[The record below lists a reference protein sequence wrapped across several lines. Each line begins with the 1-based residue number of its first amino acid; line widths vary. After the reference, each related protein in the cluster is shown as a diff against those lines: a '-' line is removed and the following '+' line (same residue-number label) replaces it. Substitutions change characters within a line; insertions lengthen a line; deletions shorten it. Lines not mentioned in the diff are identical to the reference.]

1 MDDVKDLQNVKIQP
15 QTISLSAFKRESNNE
30 NTSQNVVID
39 MVKHTDSQQQPINT
53 ARVSSVPY
61 RRPLQE
67 HVLNNRTNK
76 TIVTES
82 DLNKE
87 LNPNG
92 ASPSPRDN
100 KNFKDTI
107 RDNAFSDLDAMIKRK
122 QQELQDFYEKAM
134 IDDKINRERIQDGIE
149 DVGGELVYRIEDL
162 PADVTKDPNSV
173 YEQNKDTE
181 ELSKT
186 GIDDLEE
193 ELNNIDDQASFEA
206 ESNYNKNIKI
216 SNPFETTTND
226 DNNSPSEINSVDSD
240 IDQNTTDQVSEEEYE
255 NIPDKTEDLV
265 DNTKTEKE
273 KTVEKTTTDTN
284 SVKSL
289 LNNTIEV
296 RSAVDIGEDVK
307 KLNSKPKSMDI
318 DEEDFDDL
326 DNEEDVNTQDEISQ
340 EERDEL
346 SKKSLEHLK
355 SEILKKVINTS
366 NKLNLQTMKMSSK
379 VADVR
384 DALRITKSIAPKVT
398 TGSWPMMYAKRN
410 FVATALRGPDVA
422 ILVEAERSDNNRFG
436 ITVDQA
442 KIMYEH
448 DANPYKPSTVV
459 GWSKTIPYDDLDAI
473 YAALYLA
480 SLKGAYYMP
489 RVCTDPKCQYSYLK
503 TAPSLESMIKFPN
516 DKVKEKFNKIKNI
529 NPTKENSQSYESTIT
544 VINDRF
550 AVGLKVPSIFTVLYE
565 NSGLD
570 DTFIDKYS
578 NMITLMRYIDYLYI
592 VDQEDNNIRR
602 IEWKTYPGD
611 YTKSFKSKIATYSK
625 IFKEFDEADFSIVL
639 ALIRSMTSGDIA
651 LDNTYSYNIPE
662 EKCPKCGHII
672 ESDPTSA
679 KEMVFTRQRL
689 VELATLPT
697 EK

>member
-61 RRPLQE
+61 RRPPQE

-149 DVGGELVYRIEDL
+149 DVGGELVYRVEDL

-206 ESNYNKNIKI
+206 ESNYNRNIKI
-216 SNPFETTTND
+216 SKPFEIETTDVDDDMESNTIEQVEENESTSSDEVEVDDTPVD
-226 DNNSPSEINSVDSD
+226 DNS
-240 IDQNTTDQVSEEEYE
+240 TT
-255 NIPDKTEDLV
+255 PM
-265 DNTKTEKE
+265 EKE
-273 KTVEKTTTDTN
+273 NVVNKNTTDTN

-326 DNEEDVNTQDEISQ
+326 DNEDDVNTQDEISQ

-503 TAPSLESMIKFPN
+503 TAPVLESMIKFPN